1 MAWFGDG
8 LPSLSNLKGQLTNF
22 TKEVLSEGIVEEID
36 ERSKA
41 LKEANQKCIELQ
53 EILNSK
59 DAEISLLRRQ
69 NCELQKAV
77 VELNAKPKE
86 SNDNNQD
93 DEGEVFFW
101 DPPSAKNRNS
111 KNQNHVRQLQEQLV
125 QATMKIRDL
134 EAEVKRIQKVN
145 NSSLK
150 DELTDGHQKAE
161 FLRAKQ
167 DMVNR
172 IIQMEEKSREAER
185 NTKRMQSDE
194 TALINDFRT
203 VLSKLNSLEK
213 LDLVR
218 GALKALE
225 TENEKY
231 SEANKQE
238 KSDFDEK
245 FKRPSTVTHESVPL
259 KPNFSVNSENHVR
272 HDGFIEASSNREMEL
287 YKKIEELQEENKRL
301 FTSVE
306 ELDQQHEESIEK
318 LLSLKEEVEKKHQCL
333 QNAYEQLYVDYN
345 QAQDKVVQLEGKL
358 KESSTSMRT
367 ETVPCFVQTNSLE
380 YVDKCIQTRNDRERT
395 EESEGTIEARDKR
408 IDLSELT
415 KRVKD
420 ILKSS
425 FVEIEPDE
433 SIFETLAKE
442 YIDVKWKKDVVE
454 KWVSELNRELKGI
467 VEMKDDLQME
477 CNIKQTH
484 IDTLLQEIED
494 LKLNLPPIPEANE
507 ERVVS
512 LESEIESLNEEVKHL
527 QAENS
532 VLRKKNSLRKKNA
545 VIRGVGPNETRLKS
559 QGGAATA
566 SQARKQGKL
575 ENIPEDIEDTFNTM
589 ESLNRKLN
597 VTLDENDELRRKID
611 LLEGTEKEMREQLRM
626 SLDRCKDLD
635 ENIELIEEL
644 KRDLENTRRE
654 LRTCTSNGR
663 QLENTLAEIRGEK
676 DEIQKENEEL
686 SRRNEQLEMEI
697 SQWRESNSEAGG
709 NDTLRDLQERLNR
722 TDREK
727 DDLEY
732 DILNMRKEL
741 DEAFNRIDGKEDCI
755 VRLSQE
761 NESLTKEKNS
771 LLEQLTA
778 IQDDSNDKIDLVS
791 TEKSLLEQEMSE
803 LKERAT
809 SKEKMLSEIR
819 EELREAEERYAKLE
833 SDYFS
838 MNKTAE
844 KFQLEN
850 ENLQNEIKKHEEL
863 KNNEFEINK
872 LTEKLS
878 SMQSDHAQLMN
889 EVETLRLRERE
900 LAKLQENFATVTEES
915 KTLKSEYE
923 AIRDNYKKLEYDVA
937 CLQEEKKELLNRI
950 NENAYDNEKQQIAAC
965 LEEERRQ
972 NDALKN
978 ENSKLIAEITDVRK
992 KMQDTIEGYKES
1004 IDMGKQTIE
1013 SLSHLIKEKDEEI
1026 NDLKNALHLAKNS
1039 EETSDHFSTVK
1050 NERDELVKLVT
1061 VKHNESLQYH
1071 GEIQR
1076 LTQLLNEQTSQIQS
1090 LLAEKDIHLSD
1101 LKEKDAQLLWTNNE
1115 LQAVQ
1120 QRLRNAEDSSN
1131 GAATCGIVEHSKQT
1145 SEIEILSEKCN
1156 ALEAALIQ
1164 EQSNNRMLQNQLG
1177 ESQSKEANAAKE
1189 LERLRS
1195 HLVEMESNYTEDALL
1210 AEEGR
1215 KELEAKLQQAEE
1227 KLKTSSNAYTSANIR
1242 ANQQVETLQQ
1252 QMVLIVQQRDDI
1264 QNKLSVAEDKILSQ
1278 TASLTNLQIVLEQ
1291 FQQDKEKDI
1300 IAATERIQS
1309 KLNESYKKREE
1320 LTNDVTNLKE
1330 QLAEA
1335 KECLQA
1341 ASRLSEQLDK
1351 KTERIEQLSQEVDR
1365 LTNLVNTADQRI
1377 EEAKQSGEGKVDKT
1391 LIKNL
1396 LLGYLSSSAAD
1407 KSSVLRVFSTI
1418 LDFNETEK
1426 DKAGLNNTIGQNS
1439 WFSRLN
1445 SGSTVPNKNQEA
1457 SLSAAFIRFLENESK
1472 PKPQLPALPIQTP
1485 PLPRPGH
1492 SRQHST
1498 SSTQSTSLLSNV
1510 NLPTFPDF
1518 IPARNTGSILKE
1530 VLKDS

>member
-545 VIRGVGPNETRLKS
+545 VVRGVGPNETRLKG

-809 SKEKMLSEIR
+809 SKEKLLSEIR

-838 MNKTAE
+838 MNKAAE

-863 KNNEFEINK
+863 KNNEFEINQ

>member
-1 MAWFGDG
+1 
-8 LPSLSNLKGQLTNF
+8 
-22 TKEVLSEGIVEEID
+22 
-36 ERSKA
+36 
-41 LKEANQKCIELQ
+41 
-53 EILNSK
+53 
-59 DAEISLLRRQ
+59 
-69 NCELQKAV
+69 
-77 VELNAKPKE
+77 
-86 SNDNNQD
+86 
-93 DEGEVFFW
+93 
-101 DPPSAKNRNS
+101 
-111 KNQNHVRQLQEQLV
+111 
-125 QATMKIRDL
+125 MKIRDL

-545 VIRGVGPNETRLKS
+545 VVRGVGPNETRLKG

-809 SKEKMLSEIR
+809 SKEKLLSEIR

-838 MNKTAE
+838 MNKAAE

-863 KNNEFEINK
+863 KNNEFEINQ

-1026 NDLKNALHLAKNS
+1026 NGLKNALHLAKNN

>member
-345 QAQDKVVQLEGKL
+345 QAQDKVVQLE
-358 KESSTSMRT
+358 
-367 ETVPCFVQTNSLE
+367 
-380 YVDKCIQTRNDRERT
+380 DKCIQTRNDRERT

-545 VIRGVGPNETRLKS
+545 VIRGVGPNETRLKG

>member
-1 MAWFGDG
+1 MIITD
-8 LPSLSNLKGQLTNF
+8 T
-22 TKEVLSEGIVEEID
+22 T
-36 ERSKA
+36 ER
-41 LKEANQKCIELQ
+41 
-53 EILNSK
+53 
-59 DAEISLLRRQ
+59 
-69 NCELQKAV
+69 
-77 VELNAKPKE
+77 
-86 SNDNNQD
+86 
-93 DEGEVFFW
+93 
-101 DPPSAKNRNS
+101 
-111 KNQNHVRQLQEQLV
+111 LV
-125 QATMKIRDL
+125 SINYLFIR
-134 EAEVKRIQKVN
+134 
-145 NSSLK
+145 
-150 DELTDGHQKAE
+150 
-161 FLRAKQ
+161 
-167 DMVNR
+167 
-172 IIQMEEKSREAER
+172 
-185 NTKRMQSDE
+185 
-194 TALINDFRT
+194 
-203 VLSKLNSLEK
+203 
-213 LDLVR
+213 
-218 GALKALE
+218 
-225 TENEKY
+225 
-231 SEANKQE
+231 
-238 KSDFDEK
+238 
-245 FKRPSTVTHESVPL
+245 SV
-259 KPNFSVNSENHVR
+259 
-272 HDGFIEASSNREMEL
+272 
-287 YKKIEELQEENKRL
+287 
-301 FTSVE
+301 
-306 ELDQQHEESIEK
+306 EK

-545 VIRGVGPNETRLKS
+545 VIRGVGPNETRLKG

-838 MNKTAE
+838 MNKAAE

-1291 FQQDKEKDI
+1291 FQQGNSNNFVVF
-1300 IAATERIQS
+1300 TS
-1309 KLNESYKKREE
+1309 
-1320 LTNDVTNLKE
+1320 DVKYYEIL
-1330 QLAEA
+1330 
-1335 KECLQA
+1335 
-1341 ASRLSEQLDK
+1341 
-1351 KTERIEQLSQEVDR
+1351 
-1365 LTNLVNTADQRI
+1365 
-1377 EEAKQSGEGKVDKT
+1377 
-1391 LIKNL
+1391 
-1396 LLGYLSSSAAD
+1396 LSSF
-1407 KSSVLRVFSTI
+1407 VTI
-1418 LDFNETEK
+1418 
-1426 DKAGLNNTIGQNS
+1426 IG
-1439 WFSRLN
+1439 
-1445 SGSTVPNKNQEA
+1445 
-1457 SLSAAFIRFLENESK
+1457 
-1472 PKPQLPALPIQTP
+1472 
-1485 PLPRPGH
+1485 
-1492 SRQHST
+1492 
-1498 SSTQSTSLLSNV
+1498 
-1510 NLPTFPDF
+1510 
-1518 IPARNTGSILKE
+1518 
-1530 VLKDS
+1530 

>member
-1 MAWFGDG
+1 MIITDI
-8 LPSLSNLKGQLTNF
+8 T
-22 TKEVLSEGIVEEID
+22 
-36 ERSKA
+36 ER
-41 LKEANQKCIELQ
+41 
-53 EILNSK
+53 
-59 DAEISLLRRQ
+59 
-69 NCELQKAV
+69 
-77 VELNAKPKE
+77 
-86 SNDNNQD
+86 
-93 DEGEVFFW
+93 
-101 DPPSAKNRNS
+101 
-111 KNQNHVRQLQEQLV
+111 LV
-125 QATMKIRDL
+125 SINYLFIR
-134 EAEVKRIQKVN
+134 
-145 NSSLK
+145 
-150 DELTDGHQKAE
+150 
-161 FLRAKQ
+161 
-167 DMVNR
+167 
-172 IIQMEEKSREAER
+172 
-185 NTKRMQSDE
+185 
-194 TALINDFRT
+194 
-203 VLSKLNSLEK
+203 
-213 LDLVR
+213 
-218 GALKALE
+218 
-225 TENEKY
+225 
-231 SEANKQE
+231 
-238 KSDFDEK
+238 
-245 FKRPSTVTHESVPL
+245 SV
-259 KPNFSVNSENHVR
+259 
-272 HDGFIEASSNREMEL
+272 
-287 YKKIEELQEENKRL
+287 
-301 FTSVE
+301 
-306 ELDQQHEESIEK
+306 EK

-545 VIRGVGPNETRLKS
+545 VIRGVGPNETRLKG

-1291 FQQDKEKDI
+1291 FQQGNSNNFVVF
-1300 IAATERIQS
+1300 TS
-1309 KLNESYKKREE
+1309 
-1320 LTNDVTNLKE
+1320 DVKYYEIL
-1330 QLAEA
+1330 
-1335 KECLQA
+1335 
-1341 ASRLSEQLDK
+1341 
-1351 KTERIEQLSQEVDR
+1351 
-1365 LTNLVNTADQRI
+1365 
-1377 EEAKQSGEGKVDKT
+1377 
-1391 LIKNL
+1391 
-1396 LLGYLSSSAAD
+1396 LSSF
-1407 KSSVLRVFSTI
+1407 VTI
-1418 LDFNETEK
+1418 
-1426 DKAGLNNTIGQNS
+1426 IG
-1439 WFSRLN
+1439 
-1445 SGSTVPNKNQEA
+1445 
-1457 SLSAAFIRFLENESK
+1457 
-1472 PKPQLPALPIQTP
+1472 
-1485 PLPRPGH
+1485 
-1492 SRQHST
+1492 
-1498 SSTQSTSLLSNV
+1498 
-1510 NLPTFPDF
+1510 
-1518 IPARNTGSILKE
+1518 
-1530 VLKDS
+1530 

>member
-545 VIRGVGPNETRLKS
+545 VVRGVGPNETRLKG

>member
-1 MAWFGDG
+1 MIITD
-8 LPSLSNLKGQLTNF
+8 T
-22 TKEVLSEGIVEEID
+22 T
-36 ERSKA
+36 ER
-41 LKEANQKCIELQ
+41 
-53 EILNSK
+53 
-59 DAEISLLRRQ
+59 
-69 NCELQKAV
+69 
-77 VELNAKPKE
+77 
-86 SNDNNQD
+86 
-93 DEGEVFFW
+93 
-101 DPPSAKNRNS
+101 
-111 KNQNHVRQLQEQLV
+111 LV
-125 QATMKIRDL
+125 SINYLFIR
-134 EAEVKRIQKVN
+134 
-145 NSSLK
+145 
-150 DELTDGHQKAE
+150 
-161 FLRAKQ
+161 
-167 DMVNR
+167 
-172 IIQMEEKSREAER
+172 
-185 NTKRMQSDE
+185 
-194 TALINDFRT
+194 
-203 VLSKLNSLEK
+203 
-213 LDLVR
+213 
-218 GALKALE
+218 
-225 TENEKY
+225 
-231 SEANKQE
+231 
-238 KSDFDEK
+238 
-245 FKRPSTVTHESVPL
+245 SV
-259 KPNFSVNSENHVR
+259 
-272 HDGFIEASSNREMEL
+272 
-287 YKKIEELQEENKRL
+287 
-301 FTSVE
+301 
-306 ELDQQHEESIEK
+306 EK

-545 VIRGVGPNETRLKS
+545 VVRGVGPNETRLKG

-1026 NDLKNALHLAKNS
+1026 NGLKNALHLAKNS

-1291 FQQDKEKDI
+1291 FQQGNSNNFVVF
-1300 IAATERIQS
+1300 TS
-1309 KLNESYKKREE
+1309 
-1320 LTNDVTNLKE
+1320 DVKYYEIL
-1330 QLAEA
+1330 
-1335 KECLQA
+1335 
-1341 ASRLSEQLDK
+1341 
-1351 KTERIEQLSQEVDR
+1351 
-1365 LTNLVNTADQRI
+1365 
-1377 EEAKQSGEGKVDKT
+1377 
-1391 LIKNL
+1391 
-1396 LLGYLSSSAAD
+1396 LSSF
-1407 KSSVLRVFSTI
+1407 VTI
-1418 LDFNETEK
+1418 
-1426 DKAGLNNTIGQNS
+1426 IG
-1439 WFSRLN
+1439 
-1445 SGSTVPNKNQEA
+1445 
-1457 SLSAAFIRFLENESK
+1457 
-1472 PKPQLPALPIQTP
+1472 
-1485 PLPRPGH
+1485 
-1492 SRQHST
+1492 
-1498 SSTQSTSLLSNV
+1498 
-1510 NLPTFPDF
+1510 
-1518 IPARNTGSILKE
+1518 
-1530 VLKDS
+1530 

>member
-1 MAWFGDG
+1 M
-8 LPSLSNLKGQLTNF
+8 
-22 TKEVLSEGIVEEID
+22 
-36 ERSKA
+36 
-41 LKEANQKCIELQ
+41 
-53 EILNSK
+53 
-59 DAEISLLRRQ
+59 
-69 NCELQKAV
+69 
-77 VELNAKPKE
+77 
-86 SNDNNQD
+86 
-93 DEGEVFFW
+93 
-101 DPPSAKNRNS
+101 
-111 KNQNHVRQLQEQLV
+111 
-125 QATMKIRDL
+125 
-134 EAEVKRIQKVN
+134 
-145 NSSLK
+145 
-150 DELTDGHQKAE
+150 
-161 FLRAKQ
+161 
-167 DMVNR
+167 
-172 IIQMEEKSREAER
+172 
-185 NTKRMQSDE
+185 
-194 TALINDFRT
+194 
-203 VLSKLNSLEK
+203 
-213 LDLVR
+213 
-218 GALKALE
+218 
-225 TENEKY
+225 
-231 SEANKQE
+231 
-238 KSDFDEK
+238 
-245 FKRPSTVTHESVPL
+245 
-259 KPNFSVNSENHVR
+259 
-272 HDGFIEASSNREMEL
+272 
-287 YKKIEELQEENKRL
+287 
-301 FTSVE
+301 
-306 ELDQQHEESIEK
+306 
-318 LLSLKEEVEKKHQCL
+318 
-333 QNAYEQLYVDYN
+333 
-345 QAQDKVVQLEGKL
+345 EGKL
-358 KESSTSMRT
+358 KESSTLIRT

-380 YVDKCIQTRNDRERT
+380 YVDKCIQTSDPEMKVSA
-395 EESEGTIEARDKR
+395 ETIEVRDKR
-408 IDLSELT
+408 IDLNKLT

-454 KWVSELNRELKGI
+454 KWVSELNRELKGV

-545 VIRGVGPNETRLKS
+545 VIRGVGPNETRLKAQGSATTTS
-559 QGGAATA
+559 QT
-566 SQARKQGKL
+566 RKQGKL

-589 ESLNRKLN
+589 ETLNRKLN

-611 LLEGTEKEMREQLRM
+611 LLEGTEKEMQEQLRM
-626 SLDRCKDLD
+626 SLERCKDLD

-644 KRDLENTRRE
+644 KHDLENTRRE
-654 LRTCTSNGR
+654 LKTSTSNTR
-663 QLENTLAEIRGEK
+663 QLENTLAQIRGTK

-686 SRRNEQLEMEI
+686 SRRNEQLETEI
-697 SQWRESNSEAGG
+697 SQWRESNSETGG
-709 NDTLRDLQERLNR
+709 NDTLRDLQEQLNR
-722 TDREK
+722 TNREK

-741 DEAFNRIDGKEDCI
+741 DEAFNRIDAKEDCI

-803 LKERAT
+803 LKERVA

-838 MNKTAE
+838 MNKAME
-844 KFQLEN
+844 KLQLEN

-863 KNNEFEINK
+863 KNEFEINQ

-878 SMQSDHAQLMN
+878 SMQNDHAQLMN

-900 LAKLQENFATVTEES
+900 LTKLQENFATVTEEN

-923 AIRDNYKKLEYDVA
+923 VIRDNYKKLEYDVA

-965 LEEERRQ
+965 LEEEKRQ
-972 NDALKN
+972 NDVLKN
-978 ENSKLIAEITDVRK
+978 ENSKLIAEITDIRK
-992 KMQDTIEGYKES
+992 KMQDAIEGYKES
-1004 IDMGKQTIE
+1004 VDMGKQTIE

-1026 NDLKNALHLAKNS
+1026 NGLKNALHLAKNN
-1039 EETSDHFSTVK
+1039 EETDHFSTIK

-1061 VKHNESLQYH
+1061 IKHNESLQYH

-1120 QRLRNAEDSSN
+1120 QRLRNAEDSSS
-1131 GAATCGIVEHSKQT
+1131 GAICGIVEHSTQT
-1145 SEIEILSEKCN
+1145 SEIEILTEKCN

-1291 FQQDKEKDI
+1291 FQQGNSNNFVVF
-1300 IAATERIQS
+1300 TS
-1309 KLNESYKKREE
+1309 N
-1320 LTNDVTNLKE
+1320 
-1330 QLAEA
+1330 
-1335 KECLQA
+1335 
-1341 ASRLSEQLDK
+1341 
-1351 KTERIEQLSQEVDR
+1351 
-1365 LTNLVNTADQRI
+1365 
-1377 EEAKQSGEGKVDKT
+1377 
-1391 LIKNL
+1391 IKYYEIL
-1396 LLGYLSSSAAD
+1396 LLIIVIY
-1407 KSSVLRVFSTI
+1407 
-1418 LDFNETEK
+1418 
-1426 DKAGLNNTIGQNS
+1426 NNN
-1439 WFSRLN
+1439 
-1445 SGSTVPNKNQEA
+1445 
-1457 SLSAAFIRFLENESK
+1457 
-1472 PKPQLPALPIQTP
+1472 
-1485 PLPRPGH
+1485 
-1492 SRQHST
+1492 
-1498 SSTQSTSLLSNV
+1498 
-1510 NLPTFPDF
+1510 
-1518 IPARNTGSILKE
+1518 
-1530 VLKDS
+1530 

>member
-1 MAWFGDG
+1 MIITDI
-8 LPSLSNLKGQLTNF
+8 T
-22 TKEVLSEGIVEEID
+22 
-36 ERSKA
+36 ER
-41 LKEANQKCIELQ
+41 
-53 EILNSK
+53 
-59 DAEISLLRRQ
+59 
-69 NCELQKAV
+69 
-77 VELNAKPKE
+77 
-86 SNDNNQD
+86 
-93 DEGEVFFW
+93 
-101 DPPSAKNRNS
+101 
-111 KNQNHVRQLQEQLV
+111 LV
-125 QATMKIRDL
+125 SINYLFIR
-134 EAEVKRIQKVN
+134 
-145 NSSLK
+145 
-150 DELTDGHQKAE
+150 
-161 FLRAKQ
+161 
-167 DMVNR
+167 
-172 IIQMEEKSREAER
+172 
-185 NTKRMQSDE
+185 
-194 TALINDFRT
+194 
-203 VLSKLNSLEK
+203 
-213 LDLVR
+213 
-218 GALKALE
+218 
-225 TENEKY
+225 
-231 SEANKQE
+231 
-238 KSDFDEK
+238 
-245 FKRPSTVTHESVPL
+245 SV
-259 KPNFSVNSENHVR
+259 
-272 HDGFIEASSNREMEL
+272 
-287 YKKIEELQEENKRL
+287 
-301 FTSVE
+301 
-306 ELDQQHEESIEK
+306 EK

-545 VIRGVGPNETRLKS
+545 VVRGVGPNETRLKG

-1026 NDLKNALHLAKNS
+1026 NGLKNALHLAKNN

-1291 FQQDKEKDI
+1291 FQQGNSNNFVVF
-1300 IAATERIQS
+1300 TS
-1309 KLNESYKKREE
+1309 
-1320 LTNDVTNLKE
+1320 DVKYYEIL
-1330 QLAEA
+1330 
-1335 KECLQA
+1335 
-1341 ASRLSEQLDK
+1341 
-1351 KTERIEQLSQEVDR
+1351 
-1365 LTNLVNTADQRI
+1365 
-1377 EEAKQSGEGKVDKT
+1377 
-1391 LIKNL
+1391 
-1396 LLGYLSSSAAD
+1396 LSSF
-1407 KSSVLRVFSTI
+1407 VTI
-1418 LDFNETEK
+1418 
-1426 DKAGLNNTIGQNS
+1426 IG
-1439 WFSRLN
+1439 
-1445 SGSTVPNKNQEA
+1445 
-1457 SLSAAFIRFLENESK
+1457 
-1472 PKPQLPALPIQTP
+1472 
-1485 PLPRPGH
+1485 
-1492 SRQHST
+1492 
-1498 SSTQSTSLLSNV
+1498 
-1510 NLPTFPDF
+1510 
-1518 IPARNTGSILKE
+1518 
-1530 VLKDS
+1530 

>member
-1 MAWFGDG
+1 MIITDI
-8 LPSLSNLKGQLTNF
+8 T
-22 TKEVLSEGIVEEID
+22 
-36 ERSKA
+36 ER
-41 LKEANQKCIELQ
+41 
-53 EILNSK
+53 
-59 DAEISLLRRQ
+59 
-69 NCELQKAV
+69 
-77 VELNAKPKE
+77 
-86 SNDNNQD
+86 
-93 DEGEVFFW
+93 
-101 DPPSAKNRNS
+101 
-111 KNQNHVRQLQEQLV
+111 LV
-125 QATMKIRDL
+125 SINYLFIR
-134 EAEVKRIQKVN
+134 
-145 NSSLK
+145 
-150 DELTDGHQKAE
+150 
-161 FLRAKQ
+161 
-167 DMVNR
+167 
-172 IIQMEEKSREAER
+172 
-185 NTKRMQSDE
+185 
-194 TALINDFRT
+194 
-203 VLSKLNSLEK
+203 
-213 LDLVR
+213 
-218 GALKALE
+218 
-225 TENEKY
+225 
-231 SEANKQE
+231 
-238 KSDFDEK
+238 
-245 FKRPSTVTHESVPL
+245 SV
-259 KPNFSVNSENHVR
+259 
-272 HDGFIEASSNREMEL
+272 
-287 YKKIEELQEENKRL
+287 
-301 FTSVE
+301 
-306 ELDQQHEESIEK
+306 EK

-545 VIRGVGPNETRLKS
+545 VVRGVGPNETRLKG

-722 TDREK
+722 TNREK

-809 SKEKMLSEIR
+809 SKEKLLSEIR

-838 MNKTAE
+838 MNKAAE

-863 KNNEFEINK
+863 KNNEFEINQ

-1026 NDLKNALHLAKNS
+1026 NGLKNALHLAKNN

-1291 FQQDKEKDI
+1291 FQQGNSNNFVVF
-1300 IAATERIQS
+1300 TS
-1309 KLNESYKKREE
+1309 
-1320 LTNDVTNLKE
+1320 DVKYYEIL
-1330 QLAEA
+1330 
-1335 KECLQA
+1335 
-1341 ASRLSEQLDK
+1341 
-1351 KTERIEQLSQEVDR
+1351 
-1365 LTNLVNTADQRI
+1365 
-1377 EEAKQSGEGKVDKT
+1377 
-1391 LIKNL
+1391 
-1396 LLGYLSSSAAD
+1396 LSSF
-1407 KSSVLRVFSTI
+1407 VTI
-1418 LDFNETEK
+1418 
-1426 DKAGLNNTIGQNS
+1426 IG
-1439 WFSRLN
+1439 
-1445 SGSTVPNKNQEA
+1445 
-1457 SLSAAFIRFLENESK
+1457 
-1472 PKPQLPALPIQTP
+1472 
-1485 PLPRPGH
+1485 
-1492 SRQHST
+1492 
-1498 SSTQSTSLLSNV
+1498 
-1510 NLPTFPDF
+1510 
-1518 IPARNTGSILKE
+1518 
-1530 VLKDS
+1530 

>member
-59 DAEISLLRRQ
+59 DAE
-69 NCELQKAV
+69 
-77 VELNAKPKE
+77 
-86 SNDNNQD
+86 NDNNQD

-545 VIRGVGPNETRLKS
+545 VIRGVGPNETRLKG

>member
-1 MAWFGDG
+1 MIITD
-8 LPSLSNLKGQLTNF
+8 T
-22 TKEVLSEGIVEEID
+22 T
-36 ERSKA
+36 ER
-41 LKEANQKCIELQ
+41 
-53 EILNSK
+53 
-59 DAEISLLRRQ
+59 
-69 NCELQKAV
+69 
-77 VELNAKPKE
+77 
-86 SNDNNQD
+86 
-93 DEGEVFFW
+93 
-101 DPPSAKNRNS
+101 
-111 KNQNHVRQLQEQLV
+111 LV
-125 QATMKIRDL
+125 SINYLFIR
-134 EAEVKRIQKVN
+134 
-145 NSSLK
+145 
-150 DELTDGHQKAE
+150 
-161 FLRAKQ
+161 
-167 DMVNR
+167 
-172 IIQMEEKSREAER
+172 
-185 NTKRMQSDE
+185 
-194 TALINDFRT
+194 
-203 VLSKLNSLEK
+203 
-213 LDLVR
+213 
-218 GALKALE
+218 
-225 TENEKY
+225 
-231 SEANKQE
+231 
-238 KSDFDEK
+238 
-245 FKRPSTVTHESVPL
+245 SV
-259 KPNFSVNSENHVR
+259 
-272 HDGFIEASSNREMEL
+272 
-287 YKKIEELQEENKRL
+287 
-301 FTSVE
+301 
-306 ELDQQHEESIEK
+306 EK

-545 VIRGVGPNETRLKS
+545 VIRGVGPNETRLKG

-1120 QRLRNAEDSSN
+1120 QRLRNAKDSSN

-1291 FQQDKEKDI
+1291 FQQGNSNNFVVF
-1300 IAATERIQS
+1300 TS
-1309 KLNESYKKREE
+1309 
-1320 LTNDVTNLKE
+1320 DVKYYEIL
-1330 QLAEA
+1330 
-1335 KECLQA
+1335 
-1341 ASRLSEQLDK
+1341 
-1351 KTERIEQLSQEVDR
+1351 
-1365 LTNLVNTADQRI
+1365 
-1377 EEAKQSGEGKVDKT
+1377 
-1391 LIKNL
+1391 
-1396 LLGYLSSSAAD
+1396 LSSF
-1407 KSSVLRVFSTI
+1407 VTI
-1418 LDFNETEK
+1418 
-1426 DKAGLNNTIGQNS
+1426 IG
-1439 WFSRLN
+1439 
-1445 SGSTVPNKNQEA
+1445 
-1457 SLSAAFIRFLENESK
+1457 
-1472 PKPQLPALPIQTP
+1472 
-1485 PLPRPGH
+1485 
-1492 SRQHST
+1492 
-1498 SSTQSTSLLSNV
+1498 
-1510 NLPTFPDF
+1510 
-1518 IPARNTGSILKE
+1518 
-1530 VLKDS
+1530 

>member
-1 MAWFGDG
+1 
-8 LPSLSNLKGQLTNF
+8 
-22 TKEVLSEGIVEEID
+22 
-36 ERSKA
+36 
-41 LKEANQKCIELQ
+41 
-53 EILNSK
+53 
-59 DAEISLLRRQ
+59 
-69 NCELQKAV
+69 
-77 VELNAKPKE
+77 
-86 SNDNNQD
+86 NDNNQD
-93 DEGEVFFW
+93 DEG
-101 DPPSAKNRNS
+101 
-111 KNQNHVRQLQEQLV
+111 
-125 QATMKIRDL
+125 
-134 EAEVKRIQKVN
+134 
-145 NSSLK
+145 
-150 DELTDGHQKAE
+150 
-161 FLRAKQ
+161 
-167 DMVNR
+167 
-172 IIQMEEKSREAER
+172 
-185 NTKRMQSDE
+185 
-194 TALINDFRT
+194 
-203 VLSKLNSLEK
+203 
-213 LDLVR
+213 
-218 GALKALE
+218 
-225 TENEKY
+225 
-231 SEANKQE
+231 
-238 KSDFDEK
+238 
-245 FKRPSTVTHESVPL
+245 
-259 KPNFSVNSENHVR
+259 VNSENHVR

-306 ELDQQHEESIEK
+306 ELDQQHEESIGDDTSHSIIFFQDANFK
-318 LLSLKEEVEKKHQCL
+318 YKKRSRK
-333 QNAYEQLYVDYN
+333 N
-345 QAQDKVVQLEGKL
+345 G
-358 KESSTSMRT
+358 
-367 ETVPCFVQTNSLE
+367 
-380 YVDKCIQTRNDRERT
+380 RERRDDRGAGQENRLERIN
-395 EESEGTIEARDKR
+395 EE
-408 IDLSELT
+408 
-415 KRVKD
+415 
-420 ILKSS
+420 
-425 FVEIEPDE
+425 
-433 SIFETLAKE
+433 
-442 YIDVKWKKDVVE
+442 
-454 KWVSELNRELKGI
+454 ELNRELKGI

-532 VLRKKNSLRKKNA
+532 VL
-545 VIRGVGPNETRLKS
+545 
-559 QGGAATA
+559 
-566 SQARKQGKL
+566 
-575 ENIPEDIEDTFNTM
+575 
-589 ESLNRKLN
+589 
-597 VTLDENDELRRKID
+597 
-611 LLEGTEKEMREQLRM
+611 
-626 SLDRCKDLD
+626 
-635 ENIELIEEL
+635 
-644 KRDLENTRRE
+644 
-654 LRTCTSNGR
+654 
-663 QLENTLAEIRGEK
+663 LENTLAEIRGEK

-889 EVETLRLRERE
+889 E
-900 LAKLQENFATVTEES
+900 
-915 KTLKSEYE
+915 
-923 AIRDNYKKLEYDVA
+923 KLEYDVA

-1252 QMVLIVQQRDDI
+1252 QMVLIVQQRSD
-1264 QNKLSVAEDKILSQ
+1264 
-1278 TASLTNLQIVLEQ
+1278 
-1291 FQQDKEKDI
+1291 
-1300 IAATERIQS
+1300 
-1309 KLNESYKKREE
+1309 
-1320 LTNDVTNLKE
+1320 E

-1351 KTERIEQLSQEVDR
+1351 KTERIEQLSQE
-1365 LTNLVNTADQRI
+1365 
-1377 EEAKQSGEGKVDKT
+1377 
-1391 LIKNL
+1391 
-1396 LLGYLSSSAAD
+1396 
-1407 KSSVLRVFSTI
+1407 
-1418 LDFNETEK
+1418 
-1426 DKAGLNNTIGQNS
+1426 
-1439 WFSRLN
+1439 
-1445 SGSTVPNKNQEA
+1445 
-1457 SLSAAFIRFLENESK
+1457 
-1472 PKPQLPALPIQTP
+1472 
-1485 PLPRPGH
+1485 
-1492 SRQHST
+1492 
-1498 SSTQSTSLLSNV
+1498 
-1510 NLPTFPDF
+1510 
-1518 IPARNTGSILKE
+1518 
-1530 VLKDS
+1530 

>member
-1 MAWFGDG
+1 MIITDI
-8 LPSLSNLKGQLTNF
+8 T
-22 TKEVLSEGIVEEID
+22 
-36 ERSKA
+36 ER
-41 LKEANQKCIELQ
+41 
-53 EILNSK
+53 
-59 DAEISLLRRQ
+59 
-69 NCELQKAV
+69 
-77 VELNAKPKE
+77 
-86 SNDNNQD
+86 
-93 DEGEVFFW
+93 
-101 DPPSAKNRNS
+101 
-111 KNQNHVRQLQEQLV
+111 LV
-125 QATMKIRDL
+125 SINYLFIR
-134 EAEVKRIQKVN
+134 
-145 NSSLK
+145 
-150 DELTDGHQKAE
+150 
-161 FLRAKQ
+161 
-167 DMVNR
+167 
-172 IIQMEEKSREAER
+172 
-185 NTKRMQSDE
+185 
-194 TALINDFRT
+194 
-203 VLSKLNSLEK
+203 
-213 LDLVR
+213 
-218 GALKALE
+218 
-225 TENEKY
+225 
-231 SEANKQE
+231 
-238 KSDFDEK
+238 
-245 FKRPSTVTHESVPL
+245 SV
-259 KPNFSVNSENHVR
+259 
-272 HDGFIEASSNREMEL
+272 
-287 YKKIEELQEENKRL
+287 
-301 FTSVE
+301 
-306 ELDQQHEESIEK
+306 EK

-545 VIRGVGPNETRLKS
+545 VVRGVGPNETRLKG

-654 LRTCTSNGR
+654 LRTSTSNGR

-722 TDREK
+722 TNREK

-809 SKEKMLSEIR
+809 SKEKLLSEIR

-838 MNKTAE
+838 MNKAAE

-863 KNNEFEINK
+863 KNNEFEINQ

-1026 NDLKNALHLAKNS
+1026 NGLKNALHLAKNN

-1291 FQQDKEKDI
+1291 FQQGNSNNFVVF
-1300 IAATERIQS
+1300 TS
-1309 KLNESYKKREE
+1309 
-1320 LTNDVTNLKE
+1320 DVKYYEIL
-1330 QLAEA
+1330 
-1335 KECLQA
+1335 
-1341 ASRLSEQLDK
+1341 
-1351 KTERIEQLSQEVDR
+1351 
-1365 LTNLVNTADQRI
+1365 
-1377 EEAKQSGEGKVDKT
+1377 
-1391 LIKNL
+1391 
-1396 LLGYLSSSAAD
+1396 LSSF
-1407 KSSVLRVFSTI
+1407 VTI
-1418 LDFNETEK
+1418 
-1426 DKAGLNNTIGQNS
+1426 IG
-1439 WFSRLN
+1439 
-1445 SGSTVPNKNQEA
+1445 
-1457 SLSAAFIRFLENESK
+1457 
-1472 PKPQLPALPIQTP
+1472 
-1485 PLPRPGH
+1485 
-1492 SRQHST
+1492 
-1498 SSTQSTSLLSNV
+1498 
-1510 NLPTFPDF
+1510 
-1518 IPARNTGSILKE
+1518 
-1530 VLKDS
+1530 

>member
-1 MAWFGDG
+1 MIITD
-8 LPSLSNLKGQLTNF
+8 T
-22 TKEVLSEGIVEEID
+22 T
-36 ERSKA
+36 ER
-41 LKEANQKCIELQ
+41 
-53 EILNSK
+53 
-59 DAEISLLRRQ
+59 
-69 NCELQKAV
+69 
-77 VELNAKPKE
+77 
-86 SNDNNQD
+86 
-93 DEGEVFFW
+93 
-101 DPPSAKNRNS
+101 
-111 KNQNHVRQLQEQLV
+111 LV
-125 QATMKIRDL
+125 SINYLFIR
-134 EAEVKRIQKVN
+134 
-145 NSSLK
+145 
-150 DELTDGHQKAE
+150 
-161 FLRAKQ
+161 
-167 DMVNR
+167 
-172 IIQMEEKSREAER
+172 
-185 NTKRMQSDE
+185 
-194 TALINDFRT
+194 
-203 VLSKLNSLEK
+203 
-213 LDLVR
+213 
-218 GALKALE
+218 
-225 TENEKY
+225 
-231 SEANKQE
+231 
-238 KSDFDEK
+238 
-245 FKRPSTVTHESVPL
+245 SV
-259 KPNFSVNSENHVR
+259 
-272 HDGFIEASSNREMEL
+272 
-287 YKKIEELQEENKRL
+287 
-301 FTSVE
+301 
-306 ELDQQHEESIEK
+306 EK

-545 VIRGVGPNETRLKS
+545 VIRGVGPNETRLKG

-722 TDREK
+722 TNREK

-809 SKEKMLSEIR
+809 SKEKLLSEIR

-1026 NDLKNALHLAKNS
+1026 NGLKNALHLAKNS

-1291 FQQDKEKDI
+1291 FQQGNSNNFVVF
-1300 IAATERIQS
+1300 TS
-1309 KLNESYKKREE
+1309 
-1320 LTNDVTNLKE
+1320 DVKYYEIL
-1330 QLAEA
+1330 
-1335 KECLQA
+1335 
-1341 ASRLSEQLDK
+1341 
-1351 KTERIEQLSQEVDR
+1351 
-1365 LTNLVNTADQRI
+1365 
-1377 EEAKQSGEGKVDKT
+1377 
-1391 LIKNL
+1391 
-1396 LLGYLSSSAAD
+1396 LSSF
-1407 KSSVLRVFSTI
+1407 VTI
-1418 LDFNETEK
+1418 
-1426 DKAGLNNTIGQNS
+1426 IG
-1439 WFSRLN
+1439 
-1445 SGSTVPNKNQEA
+1445 
-1457 SLSAAFIRFLENESK
+1457 
-1472 PKPQLPALPIQTP
+1472 
-1485 PLPRPGH
+1485 
-1492 SRQHST
+1492 
-1498 SSTQSTSLLSNV
+1498 
-1510 NLPTFPDF
+1510 
-1518 IPARNTGSILKE
+1518 
-1530 VLKDS
+1530 

>member
-1 MAWFGDG
+1 MIITD
-8 LPSLSNLKGQLTNF
+8 T
-22 TKEVLSEGIVEEID
+22 T
-36 ERSKA
+36 ER
-41 LKEANQKCIELQ
+41 
-53 EILNSK
+53 
-59 DAEISLLRRQ
+59 
-69 NCELQKAV
+69 
-77 VELNAKPKE
+77 
-86 SNDNNQD
+86 
-93 DEGEVFFW
+93 
-101 DPPSAKNRNS
+101 
-111 KNQNHVRQLQEQLV
+111 LV
-125 QATMKIRDL
+125 SINYLFIR
-134 EAEVKRIQKVN
+134 
-145 NSSLK
+145 
-150 DELTDGHQKAE
+150 
-161 FLRAKQ
+161 
-167 DMVNR
+167 
-172 IIQMEEKSREAER
+172 
-185 NTKRMQSDE
+185 
-194 TALINDFRT
+194 
-203 VLSKLNSLEK
+203 
-213 LDLVR
+213 
-218 GALKALE
+218 
-225 TENEKY
+225 
-231 SEANKQE
+231 
-238 KSDFDEK
+238 
-245 FKRPSTVTHESVPL
+245 SV
-259 KPNFSVNSENHVR
+259 
-272 HDGFIEASSNREMEL
+272 
-287 YKKIEELQEENKRL
+287 
-301 FTSVE
+301 
-306 ELDQQHEESIEK
+306 EK

-545 VIRGVGPNETRLKS
+545 VVRGVGPNETRLKG

-654 LRTCTSNGR
+654 LRTSTSNGR

-722 TDREK
+722 TNREK

-863 KNNEFEINK
+863 KNNEFEINQ

-1026 NDLKNALHLAKNS
+1026 NDLKNALHLAKNN

-1291 FQQDKEKDI
+1291 FQQGNSNNFVVF
-1300 IAATERIQS
+1300 TS
-1309 KLNESYKKREE
+1309 
-1320 LTNDVTNLKE
+1320 DVKYYEIL
-1330 QLAEA
+1330 
-1335 KECLQA
+1335 
-1341 ASRLSEQLDK
+1341 
-1351 KTERIEQLSQEVDR
+1351 
-1365 LTNLVNTADQRI
+1365 
-1377 EEAKQSGEGKVDKT
+1377 
-1391 LIKNL
+1391 
-1396 LLGYLSSSAAD
+1396 LSSF
-1407 KSSVLRVFSTI
+1407 VTI
-1418 LDFNETEK
+1418 
-1426 DKAGLNNTIGQNS
+1426 IG
-1439 WFSRLN
+1439 
-1445 SGSTVPNKNQEA
+1445 
-1457 SLSAAFIRFLENESK
+1457 
-1472 PKPQLPALPIQTP
+1472 
-1485 PLPRPGH
+1485 
-1492 SRQHST
+1492 
-1498 SSTQSTSLLSNV
+1498 
-1510 NLPTFPDF
+1510 
-1518 IPARNTGSILKE
+1518 
-1530 VLKDS
+1530 

>member
-1 MAWFGDG
+1 MIITDI
-8 LPSLSNLKGQLTNF
+8 T
-22 TKEVLSEGIVEEID
+22 
-36 ERSKA
+36 ER
-41 LKEANQKCIELQ
+41 
-53 EILNSK
+53 
-59 DAEISLLRRQ
+59 
-69 NCELQKAV
+69 
-77 VELNAKPKE
+77 
-86 SNDNNQD
+86 
-93 DEGEVFFW
+93 
-101 DPPSAKNRNS
+101 
-111 KNQNHVRQLQEQLV
+111 LV
-125 QATMKIRDL
+125 SINYLFIR
-134 EAEVKRIQKVN
+134 
-145 NSSLK
+145 
-150 DELTDGHQKAE
+150 
-161 FLRAKQ
+161 
-167 DMVNR
+167 
-172 IIQMEEKSREAER
+172 
-185 NTKRMQSDE
+185 
-194 TALINDFRT
+194 
-203 VLSKLNSLEK
+203 
-213 LDLVR
+213 
-218 GALKALE
+218 
-225 TENEKY
+225 
-231 SEANKQE
+231 
-238 KSDFDEK
+238 
-245 FKRPSTVTHESVPL
+245 SV
-259 KPNFSVNSENHVR
+259 
-272 HDGFIEASSNREMEL
+272 
-287 YKKIEELQEENKRL
+287 
-301 FTSVE
+301 
-306 ELDQQHEESIEK
+306 EK

-532 VLRKKNSLRKKNA
+532 VLRKKNPLRKKNA
-545 VIRGVGPNETRLKS
+545 VVRGVGPNETRLKG

-654 LRTCTSNGR
+654 LRTSTSNGR

-722 TDREK
+722 TNREK

-809 SKEKMLSEIR
+809 SKEKLLSEIR

-838 MNKTAE
+838 MNKAAE

-863 KNNEFEINK
+863 KNNEFEINQ

-1026 NDLKNALHLAKNS
+1026 NGLKNALHLAKNS

-1291 FQQDKEKDI
+1291 FQQGNSNNFVVF
-1300 IAATERIQS
+1300 TS
-1309 KLNESYKKREE
+1309 
-1320 LTNDVTNLKE
+1320 DVKYYEIL
-1330 QLAEA
+1330 
-1335 KECLQA
+1335 
-1341 ASRLSEQLDK
+1341 
-1351 KTERIEQLSQEVDR
+1351 
-1365 LTNLVNTADQRI
+1365 
-1377 EEAKQSGEGKVDKT
+1377 
-1391 LIKNL
+1391 
-1396 LLGYLSSSAAD
+1396 LSSF
-1407 KSSVLRVFSTI
+1407 VTI
-1418 LDFNETEK
+1418 
-1426 DKAGLNNTIGQNS
+1426 IG
-1439 WFSRLN
+1439 
-1445 SGSTVPNKNQEA
+1445 
-1457 SLSAAFIRFLENESK
+1457 
-1472 PKPQLPALPIQTP
+1472 
-1485 PLPRPGH
+1485 
-1492 SRQHST
+1492 
-1498 SSTQSTSLLSNV
+1498 
-1510 NLPTFPDF
+1510 
-1518 IPARNTGSILKE
+1518 
-1530 VLKDS
+1530 

>member
-1 MAWFGDG
+1 M
-8 LPSLSNLKGQLTNF
+8 
-22 TKEVLSEGIVEEID
+22 
-36 ERSKA
+36 
-41 LKEANQKCIELQ
+41 
-53 EILNSK
+53 
-59 DAEISLLRRQ
+59 
-69 NCELQKAV
+69 
-77 VELNAKPKE
+77 
-86 SNDNNQD
+86 
-93 DEGEVFFW
+93 
-101 DPPSAKNRNS
+101 
-111 KNQNHVRQLQEQLV
+111 QEQLV

-545 VIRGVGPNETRLKS
+545 VVRGVGPNETRLKG

-722 TDREK
+722 TNREK

-809 SKEKMLSEIR
+809 SKEKLLSEIR

-838 MNKTAE
+838 MNKAAE

-863 KNNEFEINK
+863 KNNEFEINQ

-1026 NDLKNALHLAKNS
+1026 NGLKNALHLAKNN

>member
-1 MAWFGDG
+1 MIITD
-8 LPSLSNLKGQLTNF
+8 T
-22 TKEVLSEGIVEEID
+22 T
-36 ERSKA
+36 ER
-41 LKEANQKCIELQ
+41 
-53 EILNSK
+53 
-59 DAEISLLRRQ
+59 
-69 NCELQKAV
+69 
-77 VELNAKPKE
+77 
-86 SNDNNQD
+86 
-93 DEGEVFFW
+93 
-101 DPPSAKNRNS
+101 
-111 KNQNHVRQLQEQLV
+111 LV
-125 QATMKIRDL
+125 SINYLFIR
-134 EAEVKRIQKVN
+134 
-145 NSSLK
+145 
-150 DELTDGHQKAE
+150 
-161 FLRAKQ
+161 
-167 DMVNR
+167 
-172 IIQMEEKSREAER
+172 
-185 NTKRMQSDE
+185 
-194 TALINDFRT
+194 
-203 VLSKLNSLEK
+203 
-213 LDLVR
+213 
-218 GALKALE
+218 
-225 TENEKY
+225 
-231 SEANKQE
+231 
-238 KSDFDEK
+238 
-245 FKRPSTVTHESVPL
+245 SV
-259 KPNFSVNSENHVR
+259 
-272 HDGFIEASSNREMEL
+272 
-287 YKKIEELQEENKRL
+287 
-301 FTSVE
+301 
-306 ELDQQHEESIEK
+306 EK

-545 VIRGVGPNETRLKS
+545 VIRGVGPNETRLKG

-1026 NDLKNALHLAKNS
+1026 NGLKNALHLAKNS

-1242 ANQQVETLQQ
+1242 TNQQVETLQQ

-1291 FQQDKEKDI
+1291 FQQGNSNNFVVF
-1300 IAATERIQS
+1300 TS
-1309 KLNESYKKREE
+1309 
-1320 LTNDVTNLKE
+1320 DVKYYEIL
-1330 QLAEA
+1330 
-1335 KECLQA
+1335 
-1341 ASRLSEQLDK
+1341 
-1351 KTERIEQLSQEVDR
+1351 
-1365 LTNLVNTADQRI
+1365 
-1377 EEAKQSGEGKVDKT
+1377 
-1391 LIKNL
+1391 
-1396 LLGYLSSSAAD
+1396 LSSF
-1407 KSSVLRVFSTI
+1407 VTI
-1418 LDFNETEK
+1418 
-1426 DKAGLNNTIGQNS
+1426 IG
-1439 WFSRLN
+1439 
-1445 SGSTVPNKNQEA
+1445 
-1457 SLSAAFIRFLENESK
+1457 
-1472 PKPQLPALPIQTP
+1472 
-1485 PLPRPGH
+1485 
-1492 SRQHST
+1492 
-1498 SSTQSTSLLSNV
+1498 
-1510 NLPTFPDF
+1510 
-1518 IPARNTGSILKE
+1518 
-1530 VLKDS
+1530 

>member
-1 MAWFGDG
+1 MIITD
-8 LPSLSNLKGQLTNF
+8 T
-22 TKEVLSEGIVEEID
+22 T
-36 ERSKA
+36 ER
-41 LKEANQKCIELQ
+41 
-53 EILNSK
+53 
-59 DAEISLLRRQ
+59 
-69 NCELQKAV
+69 
-77 VELNAKPKE
+77 
-86 SNDNNQD
+86 
-93 DEGEVFFW
+93 
-101 DPPSAKNRNS
+101 
-111 KNQNHVRQLQEQLV
+111 LV
-125 QATMKIRDL
+125 SINYLFIR
-134 EAEVKRIQKVN
+134 
-145 NSSLK
+145 
-150 DELTDGHQKAE
+150 
-161 FLRAKQ
+161 
-167 DMVNR
+167 
-172 IIQMEEKSREAER
+172 
-185 NTKRMQSDE
+185 
-194 TALINDFRT
+194 
-203 VLSKLNSLEK
+203 
-213 LDLVR
+213 
-218 GALKALE
+218 
-225 TENEKY
+225 
-231 SEANKQE
+231 
-238 KSDFDEK
+238 
-245 FKRPSTVTHESVPL
+245 SV
-259 KPNFSVNSENHVR
+259 
-272 HDGFIEASSNREMEL
+272 
-287 YKKIEELQEENKRL
+287 
-301 FTSVE
+301 
-306 ELDQQHEESIEK
+306 EK

-545 VIRGVGPNETRLKS
+545 VIRGVGPNETRLKG

-863 KNNEFEINK
+863 KNNEFEINQ

-889 EVETLRLRERE
+889 EVEILRLRERE

-1291 FQQDKEKDI
+1291 FQQGNSNNFVVF
-1300 IAATERIQS
+1300 TS
-1309 KLNESYKKREE
+1309 
-1320 LTNDVTNLKE
+1320 DVKYYEIL
-1330 QLAEA
+1330 
-1335 KECLQA
+1335 
-1341 ASRLSEQLDK
+1341 
-1351 KTERIEQLSQEVDR
+1351 
-1365 LTNLVNTADQRI
+1365 
-1377 EEAKQSGEGKVDKT
+1377 
-1391 LIKNL
+1391 
-1396 LLGYLSSSAAD
+1396 LSSF
-1407 KSSVLRVFSTI
+1407 VTI
-1418 LDFNETEK
+1418 
-1426 DKAGLNNTIGQNS
+1426 IG
-1439 WFSRLN
+1439 
-1445 SGSTVPNKNQEA
+1445 
-1457 SLSAAFIRFLENESK
+1457 
-1472 PKPQLPALPIQTP
+1472 
-1485 PLPRPGH
+1485 
-1492 SRQHST
+1492 
-1498 SSTQSTSLLSNV
+1498 
-1510 NLPTFPDF
+1510 
-1518 IPARNTGSILKE
+1518 
-1530 VLKDS
+1530 

>member
-1 MAWFGDG
+1 MIITD
-8 LPSLSNLKGQLTNF
+8 T
-22 TKEVLSEGIVEEID
+22 T
-36 ERSKA
+36 ER
-41 LKEANQKCIELQ
+41 
-53 EILNSK
+53 
-59 DAEISLLRRQ
+59 
-69 NCELQKAV
+69 
-77 VELNAKPKE
+77 
-86 SNDNNQD
+86 
-93 DEGEVFFW
+93 
-101 DPPSAKNRNS
+101 
-111 KNQNHVRQLQEQLV
+111 LV
-125 QATMKIRDL
+125 SINYLFIR
-134 EAEVKRIQKVN
+134 
-145 NSSLK
+145 
-150 DELTDGHQKAE
+150 
-161 FLRAKQ
+161 
-167 DMVNR
+167 
-172 IIQMEEKSREAER
+172 
-185 NTKRMQSDE
+185 
-194 TALINDFRT
+194 
-203 VLSKLNSLEK
+203 
-213 LDLVR
+213 
-218 GALKALE
+218 
-225 TENEKY
+225 
-231 SEANKQE
+231 
-238 KSDFDEK
+238 
-245 FKRPSTVTHESVPL
+245 SV
-259 KPNFSVNSENHVR
+259 
-272 HDGFIEASSNREMEL
+272 
-287 YKKIEELQEENKRL
+287 
-301 FTSVE
+301 
-306 ELDQQHEESIEK
+306 EK

-484 IDTLLQEIED
+484 INTLLQEIED

-545 VIRGVGPNETRLKS
+545 VIRGVGPNETRLKG

-1026 NDLKNALHLAKNS
+1026 NGLKNALHLAKNS

-1291 FQQDKEKDI
+1291 FQQGNSNNFVVF
-1300 IAATERIQS
+1300 TS
-1309 KLNESYKKREE
+1309 
-1320 LTNDVTNLKE
+1320 DVKYYEIL
-1330 QLAEA
+1330 
-1335 KECLQA
+1335 
-1341 ASRLSEQLDK
+1341 
-1351 KTERIEQLSQEVDR
+1351 
-1365 LTNLVNTADQRI
+1365 
-1377 EEAKQSGEGKVDKT
+1377 
-1391 LIKNL
+1391 
-1396 LLGYLSSSAAD
+1396 LSSF
-1407 KSSVLRVFSTI
+1407 VTI
-1418 LDFNETEK
+1418 
-1426 DKAGLNNTIGQNS
+1426 IG
-1439 WFSRLN
+1439 
-1445 SGSTVPNKNQEA
+1445 
-1457 SLSAAFIRFLENESK
+1457 
-1472 PKPQLPALPIQTP
+1472 
-1485 PLPRPGH
+1485 
-1492 SRQHST
+1492 
-1498 SSTQSTSLLSNV
+1498 
-1510 NLPTFPDF
+1510 
-1518 IPARNTGSILKE
+1518 
-1530 VLKDS
+1530 

>member
-1 MAWFGDG
+1 MIITD
-8 LPSLSNLKGQLTNF
+8 T
-22 TKEVLSEGIVEEID
+22 T
-36 ERSKA
+36 ER
-41 LKEANQKCIELQ
+41 
-53 EILNSK
+53 
-59 DAEISLLRRQ
+59 
-69 NCELQKAV
+69 
-77 VELNAKPKE
+77 
-86 SNDNNQD
+86 
-93 DEGEVFFW
+93 
-101 DPPSAKNRNS
+101 
-111 KNQNHVRQLQEQLV
+111 LV
-125 QATMKIRDL
+125 SINYLFIR
-134 EAEVKRIQKVN
+134 
-145 NSSLK
+145 
-150 DELTDGHQKAE
+150 
-161 FLRAKQ
+161 
-167 DMVNR
+167 
-172 IIQMEEKSREAER
+172 
-185 NTKRMQSDE
+185 
-194 TALINDFRT
+194 
-203 VLSKLNSLEK
+203 
-213 LDLVR
+213 
-218 GALKALE
+218 
-225 TENEKY
+225 
-231 SEANKQE
+231 
-238 KSDFDEK
+238 
-245 FKRPSTVTHESVPL
+245 SV
-259 KPNFSVNSENHVR
+259 
-272 HDGFIEASSNREMEL
+272 
-287 YKKIEELQEENKRL
+287 
-301 FTSVE
+301 
-306 ELDQQHEESIEK
+306 EK

-545 VIRGVGPNETRLKS
+545 VIRGVGPNETRLKG

-722 TDREK
+722 TNREK

-1291 FQQDKEKDI
+1291 FQQGNSNNFVVF
-1300 IAATERIQS
+1300 TS
-1309 KLNESYKKREE
+1309 
-1320 LTNDVTNLKE
+1320 DVKYYEIL
-1330 QLAEA
+1330 
-1335 KECLQA
+1335 
-1341 ASRLSEQLDK
+1341 
-1351 KTERIEQLSQEVDR
+1351 
-1365 LTNLVNTADQRI
+1365 
-1377 EEAKQSGEGKVDKT
+1377 
-1391 LIKNL
+1391 
-1396 LLGYLSSSAAD
+1396 LSSF
-1407 KSSVLRVFSTI
+1407 VTI
-1418 LDFNETEK
+1418 
-1426 DKAGLNNTIGQNS
+1426 IG
-1439 WFSRLN
+1439 
-1445 SGSTVPNKNQEA
+1445 
-1457 SLSAAFIRFLENESK
+1457 
-1472 PKPQLPALPIQTP
+1472 
-1485 PLPRPGH
+1485 
-1492 SRQHST
+1492 
-1498 SSTQSTSLLSNV
+1498 
-1510 NLPTFPDF
+1510 
-1518 IPARNTGSILKE
+1518 
-1530 VLKDS
+1530 

>member
-545 VIRGVGPNETRLKS
+545 VIRGVGPNETRLKG

-863 KNNEFEINK
+863 KNNEFEINQ

-1026 NDLKNALHLAKNS
+1026 NGLKNALHLAKNS

-1439 WFSRLN
+1439 WFFRLN

>member
-1 MAWFGDG
+1 MIITD
-8 LPSLSNLKGQLTNF
+8 T
-22 TKEVLSEGIVEEID
+22 T
-36 ERSKA
+36 ER
-41 LKEANQKCIELQ
+41 
-53 EILNSK
+53 
-59 DAEISLLRRQ
+59 
-69 NCELQKAV
+69 
-77 VELNAKPKE
+77 
-86 SNDNNQD
+86 
-93 DEGEVFFW
+93 
-101 DPPSAKNRNS
+101 
-111 KNQNHVRQLQEQLV
+111 LV
-125 QATMKIRDL
+125 SINYLFIR
-134 EAEVKRIQKVN
+134 
-145 NSSLK
+145 
-150 DELTDGHQKAE
+150 
-161 FLRAKQ
+161 
-167 DMVNR
+167 
-172 IIQMEEKSREAER
+172 
-185 NTKRMQSDE
+185 
-194 TALINDFRT
+194 
-203 VLSKLNSLEK
+203 
-213 LDLVR
+213 
-218 GALKALE
+218 
-225 TENEKY
+225 
-231 SEANKQE
+231 
-238 KSDFDEK
+238 
-245 FKRPSTVTHESVPL
+245 SV
-259 KPNFSVNSENHVR
+259 
-272 HDGFIEASSNREMEL
+272 
-287 YKKIEELQEENKRL
+287 
-301 FTSVE
+301 
-306 ELDQQHEESIEK
+306 EK

-545 VIRGVGPNETRLKS
+545 VIRGVGPNETRLKG

-838 MNKTAE
+838 MNKAAE

-863 KNNEFEINK
+863 KNNEFEINQ

-1026 NDLKNALHLAKNS
+1026 NGLKNALHLAKNS

-1291 FQQDKEKDI
+1291 FQQGNSNNFVVF
-1300 IAATERIQS
+1300 TS
-1309 KLNESYKKREE
+1309 
-1320 LTNDVTNLKE
+1320 DVKYYEIL
-1330 QLAEA
+1330 
-1335 KECLQA
+1335 
-1341 ASRLSEQLDK
+1341 
-1351 KTERIEQLSQEVDR
+1351 
-1365 LTNLVNTADQRI
+1365 
-1377 EEAKQSGEGKVDKT
+1377 
-1391 LIKNL
+1391 
-1396 LLGYLSSSAAD
+1396 LSSF
-1407 KSSVLRVFSTI
+1407 VTI
-1418 LDFNETEK
+1418 
-1426 DKAGLNNTIGQNS
+1426 IG
-1439 WFSRLN
+1439 
-1445 SGSTVPNKNQEA
+1445 
-1457 SLSAAFIRFLENESK
+1457 
-1472 PKPQLPALPIQTP
+1472 
-1485 PLPRPGH
+1485 
-1492 SRQHST
+1492 
-1498 SSTQSTSLLSNV
+1498 
-1510 NLPTFPDF
+1510 
-1518 IPARNTGSILKE
+1518 
-1530 VLKDS
+1530 

>member
-77 VELNAKPKE
+77 VELNAKQKE

-545 VIRGVGPNETRLKS
+545 VIRGVGPNETRLKG

>member
-1 MAWFGDG
+1 MIITDI
-8 LPSLSNLKGQLTNF
+8 T
-22 TKEVLSEGIVEEID
+22 
-36 ERSKA
+36 ER
-41 LKEANQKCIELQ
+41 
-53 EILNSK
+53 
-59 DAEISLLRRQ
+59 
-69 NCELQKAV
+69 
-77 VELNAKPKE
+77 
-86 SNDNNQD
+86 
-93 DEGEVFFW
+93 
-101 DPPSAKNRNS
+101 
-111 KNQNHVRQLQEQLV
+111 LV
-125 QATMKIRDL
+125 SINYLFIR
-134 EAEVKRIQKVN
+134 
-145 NSSLK
+145 
-150 DELTDGHQKAE
+150 
-161 FLRAKQ
+161 
-167 DMVNR
+167 
-172 IIQMEEKSREAER
+172 
-185 NTKRMQSDE
+185 
-194 TALINDFRT
+194 
-203 VLSKLNSLEK
+203 
-213 LDLVR
+213 
-218 GALKALE
+218 
-225 TENEKY
+225 
-231 SEANKQE
+231 
-238 KSDFDEK
+238 
-245 FKRPSTVTHESVPL
+245 SV
-259 KPNFSVNSENHVR
+259 
-272 HDGFIEASSNREMEL
+272 
-287 YKKIEELQEENKRL
+287 
-301 FTSVE
+301 
-306 ELDQQHEESIEK
+306 EK

-545 VIRGVGPNETRLKS
+545 VVRGVGPNETRLKG

-722 TDREK
+722 TNREK

-809 SKEKMLSEIR
+809 SKEKLLSEIR

-838 MNKTAE
+838 MNKAAE

-1291 FQQDKEKDI
+1291 FQQGNSNNFVVF
-1300 IAATERIQS
+1300 TS
-1309 KLNESYKKREE
+1309 
-1320 LTNDVTNLKE
+1320 DVKYYEIL
-1330 QLAEA
+1330 
-1335 KECLQA
+1335 
-1341 ASRLSEQLDK
+1341 
-1351 KTERIEQLSQEVDR
+1351 
-1365 LTNLVNTADQRI
+1365 
-1377 EEAKQSGEGKVDKT
+1377 
-1391 LIKNL
+1391 
-1396 LLGYLSSSAAD
+1396 LSSF
-1407 KSSVLRVFSTI
+1407 VTI
-1418 LDFNETEK
+1418 
-1426 DKAGLNNTIGQNS
+1426 IG
-1439 WFSRLN
+1439 
-1445 SGSTVPNKNQEA
+1445 
-1457 SLSAAFIRFLENESK
+1457 
-1472 PKPQLPALPIQTP
+1472 
-1485 PLPRPGH
+1485 
-1492 SRQHST
+1492 
-1498 SSTQSTSLLSNV
+1498 
-1510 NLPTFPDF
+1510 
-1518 IPARNTGSILKE
+1518 
-1530 VLKDS
+1530 

>member
-545 VIRGVGPNETRLKS
+545 VIRGVGPNETRLKG

-722 TDREK
+722 TNREK

>member
-1 MAWFGDG
+1 MIITD
-8 LPSLSNLKGQLTNF
+8 T
-22 TKEVLSEGIVEEID
+22 T
-36 ERSKA
+36 ER
-41 LKEANQKCIELQ
+41 
-53 EILNSK
+53 
-59 DAEISLLRRQ
+59 
-69 NCELQKAV
+69 
-77 VELNAKPKE
+77 
-86 SNDNNQD
+86 
-93 DEGEVFFW
+93 
-101 DPPSAKNRNS
+101 
-111 KNQNHVRQLQEQLV
+111 LV
-125 QATMKIRDL
+125 SINYLFIR
-134 EAEVKRIQKVN
+134 
-145 NSSLK
+145 
-150 DELTDGHQKAE
+150 
-161 FLRAKQ
+161 
-167 DMVNR
+167 
-172 IIQMEEKSREAER
+172 
-185 NTKRMQSDE
+185 
-194 TALINDFRT
+194 
-203 VLSKLNSLEK
+203 
-213 LDLVR
+213 
-218 GALKALE
+218 
-225 TENEKY
+225 
-231 SEANKQE
+231 
-238 KSDFDEK
+238 
-245 FKRPSTVTHESVPL
+245 SV
-259 KPNFSVNSENHVR
+259 
-272 HDGFIEASSNREMEL
+272 
-287 YKKIEELQEENKRL
+287 
-301 FTSVE
+301 
-306 ELDQQHEESIEK
+306 EK

-545 VIRGVGPNETRLKS
+545 VIRGVGPNETRLKG

-809 SKEKMLSEIR
+809 SKEKLLSEIR

-1026 NDLKNALHLAKNS
+1026 NGLKNALHLAKNS

-1291 FQQDKEKDI
+1291 FQQGNSNNFVVF
-1300 IAATERIQS
+1300 TS
-1309 KLNESYKKREE
+1309 
-1320 LTNDVTNLKE
+1320 DVKYYEIL
-1330 QLAEA
+1330 
-1335 KECLQA
+1335 
-1341 ASRLSEQLDK
+1341 
-1351 KTERIEQLSQEVDR
+1351 
-1365 LTNLVNTADQRI
+1365 
-1377 EEAKQSGEGKVDKT
+1377 
-1391 LIKNL
+1391 
-1396 LLGYLSSSAAD
+1396 LSSF
-1407 KSSVLRVFSTI
+1407 VTI
-1418 LDFNETEK
+1418 
-1426 DKAGLNNTIGQNS
+1426 IG
-1439 WFSRLN
+1439 
-1445 SGSTVPNKNQEA
+1445 
-1457 SLSAAFIRFLENESK
+1457 
-1472 PKPQLPALPIQTP
+1472 
-1485 PLPRPGH
+1485 
-1492 SRQHST
+1492 
-1498 SSTQSTSLLSNV
+1498 
-1510 NLPTFPDF
+1510 
-1518 IPARNTGSILKE
+1518 
-1530 VLKDS
+1530 

>member
-1 MAWFGDG
+1 MIITDI
-8 LPSLSNLKGQLTNF
+8 T
-22 TKEVLSEGIVEEID
+22 
-36 ERSKA
+36 ER
-41 LKEANQKCIELQ
+41 
-53 EILNSK
+53 
-59 DAEISLLRRQ
+59 
-69 NCELQKAV
+69 
-77 VELNAKPKE
+77 
-86 SNDNNQD
+86 
-93 DEGEVFFW
+93 
-101 DPPSAKNRNS
+101 
-111 KNQNHVRQLQEQLV
+111 LV
-125 QATMKIRDL
+125 SINYLFIR
-134 EAEVKRIQKVN
+134 
-145 NSSLK
+145 
-150 DELTDGHQKAE
+150 
-161 FLRAKQ
+161 
-167 DMVNR
+167 
-172 IIQMEEKSREAER
+172 
-185 NTKRMQSDE
+185 
-194 TALINDFRT
+194 
-203 VLSKLNSLEK
+203 
-213 LDLVR
+213 
-218 GALKALE
+218 
-225 TENEKY
+225 
-231 SEANKQE
+231 
-238 KSDFDEK
+238 
-245 FKRPSTVTHESVPL
+245 SV
-259 KPNFSVNSENHVR
+259 
-272 HDGFIEASSNREMEL
+272 
-287 YKKIEELQEENKRL
+287 
-301 FTSVE
+301 
-306 ELDQQHEESIEK
+306 EK

-545 VIRGVGPNETRLKS
+545 VVRGVGPNETRLKG

-722 TDREK
+722 TNREK

-809 SKEKMLSEIR
+809 SKEKLLSEIR

-838 MNKTAE
+838 MNKAAE

-863 KNNEFEINK
+863 KNNEFEINQ

-1291 FQQDKEKDI
+1291 FQQGNSNNFVVF
-1300 IAATERIQS
+1300 TS
-1309 KLNESYKKREE
+1309 
-1320 LTNDVTNLKE
+1320 DVKYYEIL
-1330 QLAEA
+1330 
-1335 KECLQA
+1335 
-1341 ASRLSEQLDK
+1341 
-1351 KTERIEQLSQEVDR
+1351 
-1365 LTNLVNTADQRI
+1365 
-1377 EEAKQSGEGKVDKT
+1377 
-1391 LIKNL
+1391 
-1396 LLGYLSSSAAD
+1396 LSSF
-1407 KSSVLRVFSTI
+1407 VTI
-1418 LDFNETEK
+1418 
-1426 DKAGLNNTIGQNS
+1426 IG
-1439 WFSRLN
+1439 
-1445 SGSTVPNKNQEA
+1445 
-1457 SLSAAFIRFLENESK
+1457 
-1472 PKPQLPALPIQTP
+1472 
-1485 PLPRPGH
+1485 
-1492 SRQHST
+1492 
-1498 SSTQSTSLLSNV
+1498 
-1510 NLPTFPDF
+1510 
-1518 IPARNTGSILKE
+1518 
-1530 VLKDS
+1530 

>member
-1 MAWFGDG
+1 M
-8 LPSLSNLKGQLTNF
+8 
-22 TKEVLSEGIVEEID
+22 
-36 ERSKA
+36 
-41 LKEANQKCIELQ
+41 
-53 EILNSK
+53 
-59 DAEISLLRRQ
+59 
-69 NCELQKAV
+69 
-77 VELNAKPKE
+77 
-86 SNDNNQD
+86 
-93 DEGEVFFW
+93 
-101 DPPSAKNRNS
+101 
-111 KNQNHVRQLQEQLV
+111 QEQLV

-545 VIRGVGPNETRLKS
+545 VVRGVGPNETRLKG

>member
-1 MAWFGDG
+1 MIITD
-8 LPSLSNLKGQLTNF
+8 T
-22 TKEVLSEGIVEEID
+22 T
-36 ERSKA
+36 ER
-41 LKEANQKCIELQ
+41 
-53 EILNSK
+53 
-59 DAEISLLRRQ
+59 
-69 NCELQKAV
+69 
-77 VELNAKPKE
+77 
-86 SNDNNQD
+86 
-93 DEGEVFFW
+93 
-101 DPPSAKNRNS
+101 
-111 KNQNHVRQLQEQLV
+111 LV
-125 QATMKIRDL
+125 SINYLFIR
-134 EAEVKRIQKVN
+134 
-145 NSSLK
+145 
-150 DELTDGHQKAE
+150 
-161 FLRAKQ
+161 
-167 DMVNR
+167 
-172 IIQMEEKSREAER
+172 
-185 NTKRMQSDE
+185 
-194 TALINDFRT
+194 
-203 VLSKLNSLEK
+203 
-213 LDLVR
+213 
-218 GALKALE
+218 
-225 TENEKY
+225 
-231 SEANKQE
+231 
-238 KSDFDEK
+238 
-245 FKRPSTVTHESVPL
+245 SV
-259 KPNFSVNSENHVR
+259 
-272 HDGFIEASSNREMEL
+272 
-287 YKKIEELQEENKRL
+287 
-301 FTSVE
+301 
-306 ELDQQHEESIEK
+306 EK

-545 VIRGVGPNETRLKS
+545 VVRGVGPNETRLKG

-863 KNNEFEINK
+863 KNNEFEINQ

-1291 FQQDKEKDI
+1291 FQQGNSNNFVVF
-1300 IAATERIQS
+1300 TS
-1309 KLNESYKKREE
+1309 
-1320 LTNDVTNLKE
+1320 DVKYYEIL
-1330 QLAEA
+1330 
-1335 KECLQA
+1335 
-1341 ASRLSEQLDK
+1341 
-1351 KTERIEQLSQEVDR
+1351 
-1365 LTNLVNTADQRI
+1365 
-1377 EEAKQSGEGKVDKT
+1377 
-1391 LIKNL
+1391 
-1396 LLGYLSSSAAD
+1396 LSSF
-1407 KSSVLRVFSTI
+1407 VTI
-1418 LDFNETEK
+1418 
-1426 DKAGLNNTIGQNS
+1426 IG
-1439 WFSRLN
+1439 
-1445 SGSTVPNKNQEA
+1445 
-1457 SLSAAFIRFLENESK
+1457 
-1472 PKPQLPALPIQTP
+1472 
-1485 PLPRPGH
+1485 
-1492 SRQHST
+1492 
-1498 SSTQSTSLLSNV
+1498 
-1510 NLPTFPDF
+1510 
-1518 IPARNTGSILKE
+1518 
-1530 VLKDS
+1530 

>member
-69 NCELQKAV
+69 NCELQKTV

-545 VIRGVGPNETRLKS
+545 VIRGVGPNETRLKG

-1026 NDLKNALHLAKNS
+1026 NGLKNALHLAKNS

>member
-1 MAWFGDG
+1 MIITDI
-8 LPSLSNLKGQLTNF
+8 T
-22 TKEVLSEGIVEEID
+22 
-36 ERSKA
+36 ER
-41 LKEANQKCIELQ
+41 
-53 EILNSK
+53 
-59 DAEISLLRRQ
+59 
-69 NCELQKAV
+69 
-77 VELNAKPKE
+77 
-86 SNDNNQD
+86 
-93 DEGEVFFW
+93 
-101 DPPSAKNRNS
+101 
-111 KNQNHVRQLQEQLV
+111 LV
-125 QATMKIRDL
+125 SINYLFIR
-134 EAEVKRIQKVN
+134 
-145 NSSLK
+145 
-150 DELTDGHQKAE
+150 
-161 FLRAKQ
+161 
-167 DMVNR
+167 
-172 IIQMEEKSREAER
+172 
-185 NTKRMQSDE
+185 
-194 TALINDFRT
+194 
-203 VLSKLNSLEK
+203 
-213 LDLVR
+213 
-218 GALKALE
+218 
-225 TENEKY
+225 
-231 SEANKQE
+231 
-238 KSDFDEK
+238 
-245 FKRPSTVTHESVPL
+245 SV
-259 KPNFSVNSENHVR
+259 
-272 HDGFIEASSNREMEL
+272 
-287 YKKIEELQEENKRL
+287 
-301 FTSVE
+301 
-306 ELDQQHEESIEK
+306 EK

-545 VIRGVGPNETRLKS
+545 VVRGVGPNETRLKG

-722 TDREK
+722 TNREK

-863 KNNEFEINK
+863 KNNEFEINQ

-1026 NDLKNALHLAKNS
+1026 NGLKNALHLAKNS

-1291 FQQDKEKDI
+1291 FQQGNSNNFVVF
-1300 IAATERIQS
+1300 TS
-1309 KLNESYKKREE
+1309 
-1320 LTNDVTNLKE
+1320 DVKYYEIL
-1330 QLAEA
+1330 
-1335 KECLQA
+1335 
-1341 ASRLSEQLDK
+1341 
-1351 KTERIEQLSQEVDR
+1351 
-1365 LTNLVNTADQRI
+1365 
-1377 EEAKQSGEGKVDKT
+1377 
-1391 LIKNL
+1391 
-1396 LLGYLSSSAAD
+1396 LSSF
-1407 KSSVLRVFSTI
+1407 VTI
-1418 LDFNETEK
+1418 
-1426 DKAGLNNTIGQNS
+1426 IG
-1439 WFSRLN
+1439 
-1445 SGSTVPNKNQEA
+1445 
-1457 SLSAAFIRFLENESK
+1457 
-1472 PKPQLPALPIQTP
+1472 
-1485 PLPRPGH
+1485 
-1492 SRQHST
+1492 
-1498 SSTQSTSLLSNV
+1498 
-1510 NLPTFPDF
+1510 
-1518 IPARNTGSILKE
+1518 
-1530 VLKDS
+1530 

>member
-1 MAWFGDG
+1 MIITD
-8 LPSLSNLKGQLTNF
+8 T
-22 TKEVLSEGIVEEID
+22 T
-36 ERSKA
+36 ER
-41 LKEANQKCIELQ
+41 
-53 EILNSK
+53 
-59 DAEISLLRRQ
+59 
-69 NCELQKAV
+69 
-77 VELNAKPKE
+77 
-86 SNDNNQD
+86 
-93 DEGEVFFW
+93 
-101 DPPSAKNRNS
+101 
-111 KNQNHVRQLQEQLV
+111 LV
-125 QATMKIRDL
+125 SINYLFIR
-134 EAEVKRIQKVN
+134 
-145 NSSLK
+145 
-150 DELTDGHQKAE
+150 
-161 FLRAKQ
+161 
-167 DMVNR
+167 
-172 IIQMEEKSREAER
+172 
-185 NTKRMQSDE
+185 
-194 TALINDFRT
+194 
-203 VLSKLNSLEK
+203 
-213 LDLVR
+213 
-218 GALKALE
+218 
-225 TENEKY
+225 
-231 SEANKQE
+231 
-238 KSDFDEK
+238 
-245 FKRPSTVTHESVPL
+245 SV
-259 KPNFSVNSENHVR
+259 
-272 HDGFIEASSNREMEL
+272 
-287 YKKIEELQEENKRL
+287 
-301 FTSVE
+301 
-306 ELDQQHEESIEK
+306 EK

-545 VIRGVGPNETRLKS
+545 VVRGVGPNETRLKG

-1291 FQQDKEKDI
+1291 FQQGNSNNFVVF
-1300 IAATERIQS
+1300 TS
-1309 KLNESYKKREE
+1309 
-1320 LTNDVTNLKE
+1320 DVKYYEIL
-1330 QLAEA
+1330 
-1335 KECLQA
+1335 
-1341 ASRLSEQLDK
+1341 
-1351 KTERIEQLSQEVDR
+1351 
-1365 LTNLVNTADQRI
+1365 
-1377 EEAKQSGEGKVDKT
+1377 
-1391 LIKNL
+1391 
-1396 LLGYLSSSAAD
+1396 LSSF
-1407 KSSVLRVFSTI
+1407 VTI
-1418 LDFNETEK
+1418 
-1426 DKAGLNNTIGQNS
+1426 IG
-1439 WFSRLN
+1439 
-1445 SGSTVPNKNQEA
+1445 
-1457 SLSAAFIRFLENESK
+1457 
-1472 PKPQLPALPIQTP
+1472 
-1485 PLPRPGH
+1485 
-1492 SRQHST
+1492 
-1498 SSTQSTSLLSNV
+1498 
-1510 NLPTFPDF
+1510 
-1518 IPARNTGSILKE
+1518 
-1530 VLKDS
+1530 

>member
-1 MAWFGDG
+1 MIITD
-8 LPSLSNLKGQLTNF
+8 T
-22 TKEVLSEGIVEEID
+22 T
-36 ERSKA
+36 ER
-41 LKEANQKCIELQ
+41 
-53 EILNSK
+53 
-59 DAEISLLRRQ
+59 
-69 NCELQKAV
+69 
-77 VELNAKPKE
+77 
-86 SNDNNQD
+86 
-93 DEGEVFFW
+93 
-101 DPPSAKNRNS
+101 
-111 KNQNHVRQLQEQLV
+111 LV
-125 QATMKIRDL
+125 SINYLFIR
-134 EAEVKRIQKVN
+134 
-145 NSSLK
+145 
-150 DELTDGHQKAE
+150 
-161 FLRAKQ
+161 
-167 DMVNR
+167 
-172 IIQMEEKSREAER
+172 
-185 NTKRMQSDE
+185 
-194 TALINDFRT
+194 
-203 VLSKLNSLEK
+203 
-213 LDLVR
+213 
-218 GALKALE
+218 
-225 TENEKY
+225 
-231 SEANKQE
+231 
-238 KSDFDEK
+238 
-245 FKRPSTVTHESVPL
+245 SV
-259 KPNFSVNSENHVR
+259 
-272 HDGFIEASSNREMEL
+272 
-287 YKKIEELQEENKRL
+287 
-301 FTSVE
+301 
-306 ELDQQHEESIEK
+306 EK

-545 VIRGVGPNETRLKS
+545 VIRGVGPNETRLKG

-1026 NDLKNALHLAKNS
+1026 NDLKNALHLAKNN

-1291 FQQDKEKDI
+1291 FQQGNSNNFVVF
-1300 IAATERIQS
+1300 TS
-1309 KLNESYKKREE
+1309 
-1320 LTNDVTNLKE
+1320 DVKYYEIL
-1330 QLAEA
+1330 
-1335 KECLQA
+1335 
-1341 ASRLSEQLDK
+1341 
-1351 KTERIEQLSQEVDR
+1351 
-1365 LTNLVNTADQRI
+1365 
-1377 EEAKQSGEGKVDKT
+1377 
-1391 LIKNL
+1391 
-1396 LLGYLSSSAAD
+1396 LSSF
-1407 KSSVLRVFSTI
+1407 VTI
-1418 LDFNETEK
+1418 
-1426 DKAGLNNTIGQNS
+1426 IG
-1439 WFSRLN
+1439 
-1445 SGSTVPNKNQEA
+1445 
-1457 SLSAAFIRFLENESK
+1457 
-1472 PKPQLPALPIQTP
+1472 
-1485 PLPRPGH
+1485 
-1492 SRQHST
+1492 
-1498 SSTQSTSLLSNV
+1498 
-1510 NLPTFPDF
+1510 
-1518 IPARNTGSILKE
+1518 
-1530 VLKDS
+1530 

>member
-1 MAWFGDG
+1 MIITDI
-8 LPSLSNLKGQLTNF
+8 T
-22 TKEVLSEGIVEEID
+22 
-36 ERSKA
+36 ER
-41 LKEANQKCIELQ
+41 
-53 EILNSK
+53 
-59 DAEISLLRRQ
+59 
-69 NCELQKAV
+69 
-77 VELNAKPKE
+77 
-86 SNDNNQD
+86 
-93 DEGEVFFW
+93 
-101 DPPSAKNRNS
+101 
-111 KNQNHVRQLQEQLV
+111 LV
-125 QATMKIRDL
+125 SINYLFIR
-134 EAEVKRIQKVN
+134 
-145 NSSLK
+145 
-150 DELTDGHQKAE
+150 
-161 FLRAKQ
+161 
-167 DMVNR
+167 
-172 IIQMEEKSREAER
+172 
-185 NTKRMQSDE
+185 
-194 TALINDFRT
+194 
-203 VLSKLNSLEK
+203 
-213 LDLVR
+213 
-218 GALKALE
+218 
-225 TENEKY
+225 
-231 SEANKQE
+231 
-238 KSDFDEK
+238 
-245 FKRPSTVTHESVPL
+245 SV
-259 KPNFSVNSENHVR
+259 
-272 HDGFIEASSNREMEL
+272 
-287 YKKIEELQEENKRL
+287 
-301 FTSVE
+301 
-306 ELDQQHEESIEK
+306 EK

-545 VIRGVGPNETRLKS
+545 VVRGVGPNETRLKG

-1291 FQQDKEKDI
+1291 FQQGNSNNFVVF
-1300 IAATERIQS
+1300 TS
-1309 KLNESYKKREE
+1309 
-1320 LTNDVTNLKE
+1320 DVKYYEIL
-1330 QLAEA
+1330 
-1335 KECLQA
+1335 
-1341 ASRLSEQLDK
+1341 
-1351 KTERIEQLSQEVDR
+1351 
-1365 LTNLVNTADQRI
+1365 
-1377 EEAKQSGEGKVDKT
+1377 
-1391 LIKNL
+1391 
-1396 LLGYLSSSAAD
+1396 LSSF
-1407 KSSVLRVFSTI
+1407 VTI
-1418 LDFNETEK
+1418 
-1426 DKAGLNNTIGQNS
+1426 IG
-1439 WFSRLN
+1439 
-1445 SGSTVPNKNQEA
+1445 
-1457 SLSAAFIRFLENESK
+1457 
-1472 PKPQLPALPIQTP
+1472 
-1485 PLPRPGH
+1485 
-1492 SRQHST
+1492 
-1498 SSTQSTSLLSNV
+1498 
-1510 NLPTFPDF
+1510 
-1518 IPARNTGSILKE
+1518 
-1530 VLKDS
+1530 

>member
-1 MAWFGDG
+1 QKSILF
-8 LPSLSNLKGQLTNF
+8 LNRSQSILRNILSN
-22 TKEVLSEGIVEEID
+22 
-36 ERSKA
+36 
-41 LKEANQKCIELQ
+41 
-53 EILNSK
+53 
-59 DAEISLLRRQ
+59 
-69 NCELQKAV
+69 
-77 VELNAKPKE
+77 
-86 SNDNNQD
+86 
-93 DEGEVFFW
+93 
-101 DPPSAKNRNS
+101 
-111 KNQNHVRQLQEQLV
+111 
-125 QATMKIRDL
+125 
-134 EAEVKRIQKVN
+134 
-145 NSSLK
+145 
-150 DELTDGHQKAE
+150 
-161 FLRAKQ
+161 
-167 DMVNR
+167 
-172 IIQMEEKSREAER
+172 
-185 NTKRMQSDE
+185 
-194 TALINDFRT
+194 
-203 VLSKLNSLEK
+203 
-213 LDLVR
+213 
-218 GALKALE
+218 
-225 TENEKY
+225 
-231 SEANKQE
+231 
-238 KSDFDEK
+238 
-245 FKRPSTVTHESVPL
+245 
-259 KPNFSVNSENHVR
+259 
-272 HDGFIEASSNREMEL
+272 
-287 YKKIEELQEENKRL
+287 
-301 FTSVE
+301 
-306 ELDQQHEESIEK
+306 
-318 LLSLKEEVEKKHQCL
+318 EEVEKKHQCL

-345 QAQDKVVQLEGKL
+345 QAQDKVVQLE
-358 KESSTSMRT
+358 
-367 ETVPCFVQTNSLE
+367 E
-380 YVDKCIQTRNDRERT
+380 YTRNDRERT

-512 LESEIESLNEEVKHL
+512 LESEIESLNE
-527 QAENS
+527 
-532 VLRKKNSLRKKNA
+532 
-545 VIRGVGPNETRLKS
+545 
-559 QGGAATA
+559 
-566 SQARKQGKL
+566 KQGKL

-809 SKEKMLSEIR
+809 SK
-819 EELREAEERYAKLE
+819 
-833 SDYFS
+833 
-838 MNKTAE
+838 
-844 KFQLEN
+844 
-850 ENLQNEIKKHEEL
+850 
-863 KNNEFEINK
+863 INK

-889 EVETLRLRERE
+889 EVEETLRLRERE

-915 KTLKSEYE
+915 
-923 AIRDNYKKLEYDVA
+923 
-937 CLQEEKKELLNRI
+937 
-950 NENAYDNEKQQIAAC
+950 
-965 LEEERRQ
+965 
-972 NDALKN
+972 
-978 ENSKLIAEITDVRK
+978 
-992 KMQDTIEGYKES
+992 
-1004 IDMGKQTIE
+1004 KQTIE

-1050 NERDELVKLVT
+1050 NE
-1061 VKHNESLQYH
+1061 
-1071 GEIQR
+1071 R

-1215 KELEAKLQQAEE
+1215 KELEAKLQQAE
-1227 KLKTSSNAYTSANIR
+1227 
-1242 ANQQVETLQQ
+1242 Q

-1291 FQQDKEKDI
+1291 FQQGNSNKEKDI

-1320 LTNDVTNLKE
+1320 LTNDVTNLKINVKNIISLILNAKE

-1351 KTERIEQLSQEVDR
+1351 KTE
-1365 LTNLVNTADQRI
+1365 
-1377 EEAKQSGEGKVDKT
+1377 
-1391 LIKNL
+1391 
-1396 LLGYLSSSAAD
+1396 
-1407 KSSVLRVFSTI
+1407 
-1418 LDFNETEK
+1418 
-1426 DKAGLNNTIGQNS
+1426 
-1439 WFSRLN
+1439 
-1445 SGSTVPNKNQEA
+1445 
-1457 SLSAAFIRFLENESK
+1457 
-1472 PKPQLPALPIQTP
+1472 
-1485 PLPRPGH
+1485 
-1492 SRQHST
+1492 
-1498 SSTQSTSLLSNV
+1498 
-1510 NLPTFPDF
+1510 
-1518 IPARNTGSILKE
+1518 
-1530 VLKDS
+1530 